1 MSFFARNDN
10 ISFGWN
16 FVREEWKRSPG
27 WIRQI
32 ADLFSFLISFAL
44 KKEEQE
50 SSLDF
55 VIVMIREGLFSL
67 EQRTKACFMSFR
79 VSLTPATILRRAM
92 LENAKAFSVHE
103 TGFKHKIYRWL
114 CFAEM
119 RDLVS
124 ETGQERIQDRAFS
137 IRHRK

>member
-1 MSFFARNDN
+1 
-10 ISFGWN
+10 
-16 FVREEWKRSPG
+16 
-27 WIRQI
+27 
-32 ADLFSFLISFAL
+32 
-44 KKEEQE
+44 
-50 SSLDF
+50 
-55 VIVMIREGLFSL
+55 
-67 EQRTKACFMSFR
+67 
-79 VSLTPATILRRAM
+79 

-119 RDLVS
+119 RDLLS